1 MYTAHKIENDYFPI
15 DELFESFPNISI
27 FGNKD
32 YHEYTTR
39 FCDFVMVNMD
49 DAACAVYDL
58 DHDGPGWPWEDIPE
72 AVNNYLGD
80 WDGPL
85 TDKQIEDIANILR
98 EYDKAGYKDE
108 ESFIARI
115 MSVIDGQKY
124 VCRMIRGCCQS
135 EWNYLVMPENELENL
150 DYISRTYW
158 GLYDAWEI
166 DDAIVYTYGYTETG
180 VRNELATAIGCT
192 PEEIELEGW
201 SR

>member
-1 MYTAHKIENDYFPI
+1 MYTARKIENECFPL
-15 DELFESFPNISI
+15 DDLFESFPNISI
-27 FGNKD
+27 FGNRD
-32 YHEYTTR
+32 YHEHTTR
-39 FCDFVMVNMD
+39 LCDFVMVSID

-58 DHDGPGWPWEDIPE
+58 DHGESWPWEDIPE
-72 AVNNYLGD
+72 AINNYLGD

-85 TDKQIEDIANILR
+85 TDEQINNLTDILR
-98 EYDKAGYKDE
+98 EYDRGRYNDE
-108 ESFIARI
+108 ESFVARI

-124 VCRMIRGCCQS
+124 VCQMIQGCCQG

-158 GLYDAWEI
+158 GLYDVWEI
-166 DDAIVYTYGYTETG
+166 DSIVVYTYGYTEG
-180 VRNELATAIGCT
+180 DICNELAAAVGCT